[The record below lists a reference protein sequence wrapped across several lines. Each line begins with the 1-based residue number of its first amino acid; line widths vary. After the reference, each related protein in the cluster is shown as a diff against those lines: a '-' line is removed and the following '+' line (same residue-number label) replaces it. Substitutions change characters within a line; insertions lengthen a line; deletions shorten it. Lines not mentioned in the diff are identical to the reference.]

1 MDQDQTQVEVDFS
14 LSPQVNFVKASK
26 TVAIT
31 DQATALVQA
40 GVPVIRLA
48 ADGSTAS
55 LEVVKLL
62 PDAFIDANCVNA
74 NRNRHLDLIAPALK
88 SLCSSRMRAME
99 MPLRGD
105 KLVMESDILLSKRE
119 TNRRFRVPI
128 SPQQRKT
135 KPPKLQNLAATTWW
149 VSSTFITF
157 LLSIPIKWAG
167 AWLSKQ
173 GSNKWGAAIIPA
185 SIG

>member
-31 DQATALVQA
+31 DQATTLVQA
-40 GVPVIRLA
+40 RVPVIRLA

-62 PDAFIDANCVNA
+62 PDAFIDANR
-74 NRNRHLDLIAPALK
+74 NRNLDLIAPALK

-135 KPPKLQNLAATTWW
+135 KPLKLQNLAATTWW

-173 GSNKWGAAIIPA
+173 GSNKRGAAIIPA
-185 SIG
+185 SSE

>member
-1 MDQDQTQVEVDFS
+1 MDQDQTQVEVDFF
-14 LSPQVNFVKASK
+14 LSPQVNSIKSSK

-31 DQATALVQA
+31 DQATTLVQA

-48 ADGSTAS
+48 ADSSTAS
-55 LEVVKLL
+55 LKVVKLL
-62 PDAFIDANCVNA
+62 LDAPVDANYVNA
-74 NRNRHLDLIAPALK
+74 NRNKHLDLITPALK
-88 SLCSSRMRAME
+88 SLCSLIRRAME

-105 KLVMESDILLSKRE
+105 KSVMESDKLLSNKE

-128 SPQQRKT
+128 SPQQQKT
-135 KPPKLQNLAATTWW
+135 KPPKLQNLAVITWW

-173 GSNKWGAAIIPA
+173 GSNKLGASIIPA
-185 SIG
+185 SSG